1 MPDTTP
7 QELHCH
13 SKSRPR
19 PLPRDRSQYGSHG
32 HNEAAPTTQASPNP
46 GLILCPQYFSDPFTP
61 GQGSLN
67 HTLPTLNPDQAILP
81 GLLGP
86 TSWLGPAQVFQ
97 GPAPSPLG
105 PAPALQAPPNGEAGF
120 CSR

>member
-1 MPDTTP
+1 MEVEGTATG
-7 QELHCH
+7 E
-13 SKSRPR
+13 KSTGAWATGTE
-19 PLPRDRSQYGSHG
+19 QGWAG
-32 HNEAAPTTQASPNP
+32 AAESPS
-46 GLILCPQYFSDPFTP
+46 LIDPFTP